1 MAASLPTLAPSSQP
15 RGGWRKAPRM
25 RGIAMPWLDPCTA
38 APPILRAGLLAHCG
52 KAAEQQEVRGR
63 QKLSLDIGTSLC
75 GRKSSIS
82 LGVLLGK
89 DMIEGKRVEVCAT
102 VSDTKVDRDEC
113 CL

>member
-1 MAASLPTLAPSSQP
+1 
-15 RGGWRKAPRM
+15 
-25 RGIAMPWLDPCTA
+25 MPWLDPCT
-38 APPILRAGLLAHCG
+38 PTTPILRAGLLAHCG
-52 KAAEQQEVRGR
+52 KAAGEQQKVRGR

-89 DMIEGKRVEVCAT
+89 AYPYQGTEGKRVEVCAT